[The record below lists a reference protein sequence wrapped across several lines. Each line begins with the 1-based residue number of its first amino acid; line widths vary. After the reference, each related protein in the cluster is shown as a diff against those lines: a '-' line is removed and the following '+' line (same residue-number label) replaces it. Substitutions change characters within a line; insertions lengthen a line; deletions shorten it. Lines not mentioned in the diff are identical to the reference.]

1 MTHIPVLILLSLILT
16 LISFVTCIP
25 NHHPKIKFHWSA
37 SLNTDTGIANS
48 YESSIIE
55 TRTTS
60 KKMHNIFS
68 YYPNFLSLPSVSL
81 GLLRTEDT
89 TTTLPKSKDDDIIN
103 IRDSIFGVNLLSFGK
118 PKFTKDGSS
127 PQKLWKEHSNDS
139 NSNEHDSGTM
149 ISSGE
154 FPIVGGLLSSS
165 FTSSS
170 SKSSSLSSTST
181 IINKSSIKEKQQQ
194 TNGCMRFSIR
204 KLPSS
209 LSTSSMKSSSPS
221 SISSSP
227 SSIYQLETG
236 LVDYL
241 PAMSGRR
248 QKQQQN
254 PKGLSSSSSTTTTV
268 SSSLPS
274 NNNNNN
280 NNNNFNYF
288 IRSTLYRSTQTFV
301 HAYVMRRYHGYVK
314 SKLIQL
320 SKEEEMEEKIAK
332 SKEVKELKEEEF

>member
-103 IRDSIFGVNLLSFGK
+103 IRDSIFGLNLLSFGK
-118 PKFTKDGSS
+118 PKFIKDGSS
-127 PQKLWKEHSNDS
+127 PQKLWKEYGNDS

-154 FPIVGGLLSSS
+154 FPIVGGLLS
-165 FTSSS
+165 
-170 SKSSSLSSTST
+170 ST

-236 LVDYL
+236 LVDYI

-254 PKGLSSSSSTTTTV
+254 PKGLSSSSTTTV

-274 NNNNNN
+274 D

-332 SKEVKELKEEEF
+332 AKEVKELKEE

>member
-1 MTHIPVLILLSLILT
+1 M
-16 LISFVTCIP
+16 TCIP

-89 TTTLPKSKDDDIIN
+89 TTTLPKSKDNDDIIN
-103 IRDSIFGVNLLSFGK
+103 IRDSIFGLNLLSFGK
-118 PKFTKDGSS
+118 PKFIKDGSS
-127 PQKLWKEHSNDS
+127 PQKLWKDHSNDS

-236 LVDYL
+236 LVDYI

-254 PKGLSSSSSTTTTV
+254 PKGLSSSSSTTTV

-274 NNNNNN
+274 NNNNN
-280 NNNNFNYF
+280 FNYL

-320 SKEEEMEEKIAK
+320 SKEDEMEEKITNA
-332 SKEVKELKEEEF
+332 KEVKELKEE

>member
-1 MTHIPVLILLSLILT
+1 MTHISVLILLSLILT

-89 TTTLPKSKDDDIIN
+89 TTTLPKSKDDDDIIN
-103 IRDSIFGVNLLSFGK
+103 IRDSIFGLNLLSFGK
-118 PKFTKDGSS
+118 PKFMKDGSS
-127 PQKLWKEHSNDS
+127 QQKLWKEHSNDS

-236 LVDYL
+236 LVDYI

-248 QKQQQN
+248 QKQQKM
-254 PKGLSSSSSTTTTV
+254 PKRLSSSSSTTTTTV

-274 NNNNNN
+274 NNSN

-320 SKEEEMEEKIAK
+320 SKEEDKEEKITKA
-332 SKEVKELKEEEF
+332 KEVKELKEE